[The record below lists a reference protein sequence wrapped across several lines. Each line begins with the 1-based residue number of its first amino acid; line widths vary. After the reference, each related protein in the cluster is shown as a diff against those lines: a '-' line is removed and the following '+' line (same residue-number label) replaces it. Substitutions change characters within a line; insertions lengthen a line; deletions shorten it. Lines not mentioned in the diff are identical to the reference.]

1 MDMINGLENFAIA
14 KAQESKRYKVEN
26 NVSLKKV

>member
-1 MDMINGLENFAIA
+1 VKKSN
-14 KAQESKRYKVEN
+14 N